1 MFKLYH
7 WHVDSAMY
15 DRKEH
20 VNSAVVG
27 GGGLHWRLKEGG
39 LKGRF
44 WGVNSPLYYRKW
56 KTGKSKMQ
64 HKVCY
69 AVPRARAW
77 LRPWRSTW
85 MKAAAAGRVWGHK
98 QMSFTTSSTGLLVFC
113 QSSHF
118 NLPDFSHMQLGG
130 TQGKMK
136 KTQYKVGNCF
146 LVAFD
151 GLPAQATNEQFI
163 FWCAAWHTIDA
174 TLKTKSCM
182 AYCTF
187 PLQGLPC
194 HPSFPFVHRLRHV
207 KTVICLGGNTS
218 AHSGALKLSFVQG
231 HWRSTKRLWKSF
243 NTFFYQQPSDLRE
256 ESCNNA
262 AHSKFHKKLWFFEI
276 SKYPLI
282 ELWVFAMIRSHGALK
297 LEE

>member
-20 VNSAVVG
+20 VNSAVV

-98 QMSFTTSSTGLLVFC
+98 QMFFTTSCTGLLVFC

-136 KTQYKVGNCF
+136 KPQYKVGNCF

-163 FWCAAWHTIDA
+163 FLMCCMTYNRCNTQKQKAAWLTVLFHSRDYLVIH
-174 TLKTKSCM
+174 L
-182 AYCTF
+182 F
-187 PLQGLPC
+187 PLSTDSGMSKQL
-194 HPSFPFVHRLRHV
+194 FV
-207 KTVICLGGNTS
+207 
-218 AHSGALKLSFVQG
+218 
-231 HWRSTKRLWKSF
+231 
-243 NTFFYQQPSDLRE
+243 
-256 ESCNNA
+256 
-262 AHSKFHKKLWFFEI
+262 
-276 SKYPLI
+276 
-282 ELWVFAMIRSHGALK
+282 
-297 LEE
+297 

>member
-1 MFKLYH
+1 MQCQE
-7 WHVDSAMY
+7 
-15 DRKEH
+15 R
-20 VNSAVVG
+20 
-27 GGGLHWRLKEGG
+27 GLGW
-39 LKGRF
+39 
-44 WGVNSPLYYRKW
+44 
-56 KTGKSKMQ
+56 
-64 HKVCY
+64 
-69 AVPRARAW
+69 
-77 LRPWRSTW
+77 
-85 MKAAAAGRVWGHK
+85 
-98 QMSFTTSSTGLLVFC
+98 
-113 QSSHF
+113 
-118 NLPDFSHMQLGG
+118 DLGG
-130 TQGKMK
+130 ALGWRQLQLVGSEVTNRCPSQPPALGCWSFVRVLISICQISLICNSGVHKGKWK

-262 AHSKFHKKLWFFEI
+262 AHSKFHKKLWFFWN
-276 SKYPLI
+276 L
-282 ELWVFAMIRSHGALK
+282 
-297 LEE
+297 

>member
-136 KTQYKVGNCF
+136 KKTQYKVGNCF

-174 TLKTKSCM
+174 TLK
-182 AYCTF
+182 
-187 PLQGLPC
+187 
-194 HPSFPFVHRLRHV
+194 
-207 KTVICLGGNTS
+207 N
-218 AHSGALKLSFVQG
+218 
-231 HWRSTKRLWKSF
+231 
-243 NTFFYQQPSDLRE
+243 
-256 ESCNNA
+256 
-262 AHSKFHKKLWFFEI
+262 KKLHGLLYFSTPGITLSSIF
-276 SKYPLI
+276 SLCPQTQACQNSYLFRRQYFSS
-282 ELWVFAMIRSHGALK
+282 LWGLETLFRPGS
-297 LEE
+297 LEEYKETVKKL